1 MKVVLDTNVWLDWLV
16 FDDPAVAPLRAAF
29 EAGRLQVLIDA
40 ACEEELAR
48 VLGYRFYGEVLPDDK
63 QAACLSEC
71 RRIAT
76 RVEVSSGQPLP
87 SCRDPDDQKFLELAL
102 AALERLE
109 RDASAWPVHRGEGR
123 SPDRTWREPSLLVA
137 GIAREAARTLGRRY
151 GQNAIVFIDKGAAPE
166 LVLLE

>member
-40 ACEEELAR
+40 ACEEELAS

-87 SCRDPDDQKFLELAL
+87 SCRDPDDQKFLQLAL
-102 AALERLE
+102 GAGVDALITKDAALL
-109 RDASAWPVHRGEGR
+109 SLSHRVLAFR
-123 SPDRTWREPSLLVA
+123 IVEPGAKPLLQA
-137 GIAREAARTLGRRY
+137 L
-151 GQNAIVFIDKGAAPE
+151 Q
-166 LVLLE
+166 